1 MELRIPPRLES
12 RSTDEFMPVR
22 QAPRDSIQQ
31 GTQKQEVKEPG
42 VKTSILPY
50 HIARHRKMANSC
62 FVHAR
67 SKEHGLK
74 HIDLRKGVLAIFWII
89 VFLFVMSI
97 LFTMIT
103 DLTQGYIA
111 MPVATQI
118 KAEQEEMQFPDISI
132 CTKVPFYTEID
143 PDKNNKSMDRLL
155 RQIRESVV
163 KKLKDASIKITEAGV
178 QGALLIQMATRQDDT
193 FLRAYQHLIY
203 CQYDDKAC
211 SFYNFT
217 EIAHLRYVQCFT
229 FSPNRRKLSGG
240 RGLQF
245 IFYRKR
251 DNKKP
256 FLMLNDLED
265 AAFTNPT
272 NDGIH
277 IFVHNP
283 STFPTYAINNM
294 PTSFSLRFGQHAT
307 VEVSGLRYQSDRS
320 GRKSCAR
327 DKSPYK
333 YTNFRGGAN
342 YLEYKYTYEDCIA
355 NMKQNHIFH
364 KCRCY
369 SDNLFVPFDGADHK
383 WKESETNPNLA
394 YTEFCRDIR
403 KKTSQRLREEFLCYD
418 QYENMPT
425 TLVLDQFVPMDR
437 LYWTQKDLDARKIE
451 RHKVCSLLCQ
461 KNIYSTRFFDIVDLD
476 PSTTFPPSLLDTY
489 VNQLVHSQLKHPYIQ
504 EMWNEV
510 NKNPEPFTHMTEL
523 KAEDL
528 IVVDIRMA
536 VEHIDIWEEELTE
549 SFFNFISNLGG
560 TLGLCAGISFLSS
573 FFLLIFFGRAFFHA
587 FMSLIFW
594 FWWTVYLGKPP
605 ATPLDMVSSMVR
617 LNKSQLGD
625 YSRQYKQSSPTS
637 SLSSSA
643 DSYSDMIWT
652 LTDTKDQTQVESN
665 LLPQKFDGSDSNS
678 SSASSTPTPNGVRTS
693 ADGKEEGGFDQ
704 QSEMLPNLSV
714 IRKTQAEL
722 ESREPNSTQSTS
734 YPSFYEQGHGQKS
747 VGARHPSRHQSLKIY
762 RNDGKEGAV
771 NETGIVHSPTVIT
784 PKLSDEE
791 PINNKRTENAWVEAN
806 ALLDVTSPR
815 NLVSVS
821 TSMRT
826 DDGLLDGRQLQLH
839 QPNPVYA
846 PDKPVLTNG
855 RQASPA
861 RVQKDRPAHVKFPQ
875 LPDVTQTTHMNQH
888 PPVWRAPYP
897 QQYCGPS
904 FGTQAI
910 SAEGSPY
917 VIYTSNKPPYGSK
930 LWNREEPTY
939 TLTPAINTPMDRTL
953 YNPSVEPTPIGWT
966 MNDNPA
972 VQSPIPVAKPFDPPG
987 QTWPTTN
994 NTDSD
999 GLPPYF
1005 YDPPPPPLVRRP
1017 INGPGSQQIYAPEE
1031 NNLVLYPLVDQELV
1045 PRYLRER
1052 YT

>member
-12 RSTDEFMPVR
+12 RSTEEFMPVR
-22 QAPRDSIQQ
+22 RAPRDSIQQ
-31 GTQKQEVKEPG
+31 GTEKQEVKEPE

-89 VFLFVMSI
+89 VFLLVMSI

-143 PDKNNKSMDRLL
+143 PYKNNKSMDRLL
-155 RQIRESVV
+155 REIRESVV
-163 KKLKDASIKITEAGV
+163 KKLKDASVKITEAGV

-203 CQYDDKAC
+203 CQYDDKPC

-245 IFYRKR
+245 IFYKKR
-251 DNKKP
+251 DNKRP

-265 AAFTNPT
+265 AAFTNPI

-283 STFPTYAINNM
+283 NTFPTYAINNM
-294 PTSFSLRFGQHAT
+294 ATSFSLRFGQHAT

-355 NMKQNHIFH
+355 NMKQKHIFH
-364 KCRCY
+364 KCQCY

-476 PSTTFPPSLLDTY
+476 PSTTFPPGLLDTY

-528 IVVDIRMA
+528 IIMDIRMV

-605 ATPLDMVSSMVR
+605 ATPLDMVSSMVPP
-617 LNKSQLGD
+617 NKSRFGD
-625 YSRQYKQSSPTS
+625 YSHQYRQSSPTS

-652 LTDTKDQTQVESN
+652 LTDTKDQTRVESN
-665 LLPQKFDGSDSNS
+665 LLPKRFDGSDSSN
-678 SSASSTPTPNGVRTS
+678 SSASSTPTPNDVRVS
-693 ADGKEEGGFDQ
+693 ADGKEEDGFDH
-704 QSEMLPNLSV
+704 QSEMLPSLPV
-714 IRKTQAEL
+714 IRNTQAEL
-722 ESREPNSTQSTS
+722 ESSQLSSTQV
-734 YPSFYEQGHGQKS
+734 GQ
-747 VGARHPSRHQSLKIY
+747 LWI
-762 RNDGKEGAV
+762 
-771 NETGIVHSPTVIT
+771 
-784 PKLSDEE
+784 L
-791 PINNKRTENAWVEAN
+791 NNIW
-806 ALLDVTSPR
+806 
-815 NLVSVS
+815 
-821 TSMRT
+821 
-826 DDGLLDGRQLQLH
+826 
-839 QPNPVYA
+839 
-846 PDKPVLTNG
+846 LT
-855 RQASPA
+855 
-861 RVQKDRPAHVKFPQ
+861 
-875 LPDVTQTTHMNQH
+875 
-888 PPVWRAPYP
+888 
-897 QQYCGPS
+897 
-904 FGTQAI
+904 
-910 SAEGSPY
+910 
-917 VIYTSNKPPYGSK
+917 
-930 LWNREEPTY
+930 
-939 TLTPAINTPMDRTL
+939 
-953 YNPSVEPTPIGWT
+953 
-966 MNDNPA
+966 
-972 VQSPIPVAKPFDPPG
+972 
-987 QTWPTTN
+987 
-994 NTDSD
+994 
-999 GLPPYF
+999 
-1005 YDPPPPPLVRRP
+1005 
-1017 INGPGSQQIYAPEE
+1017 
-1031 NNLVLYPLVDQELV
+1031 
-1045 PRYLRER
+1045 YLRSR
-1052 YT
+1052 KLTSGDRSSARQVG